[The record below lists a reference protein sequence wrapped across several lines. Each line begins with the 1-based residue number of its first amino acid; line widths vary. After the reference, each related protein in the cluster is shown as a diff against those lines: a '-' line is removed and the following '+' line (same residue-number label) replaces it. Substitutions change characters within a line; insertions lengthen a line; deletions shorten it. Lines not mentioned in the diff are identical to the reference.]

1 MNFIINI
8 WKKIVGDKMKE
19 TLKIYRL
26 DRNEI
31 TKEQFK
37 QIVLV
42 EQSGNEDC
50 YTEEQLKQIWIDSIK
65 NDNFVCVDND
75 KIVAHISFNPFS
87 MRRNGSIYIINLIV
101 LPDYRRQGIAQ
112 QLINTGCEYY
122 LEKGVNLP
130 VSLSVDKDNIP
141 AISLYKKVGFEI
153 GKPICEIDED
163 DSQYIL
169 DASLNVINENIC
181 NSIRKR

>member
-8 WKKIVGDKMKE
+8 WTKIVGDKMKE
-19 TLKIYRL
+19 NLKIYRL
-26 DRNEI
+26 DKNEI

-42 EQSGNEDC
+42 EQSGSEDC
-50 YTEEQLKQIWIDSIK
+50 YTEEQLKELWIDSDK
-65 NDNFVCVDND
+65 NDNFICVDKD

-87 MRRNGSIYIINLIV
+87 MRRNGSIYVVNLIV
-101 LPDYRRQGIAQ
+101 LPNYRRQGIAQ